1 MHSHNQYHANE
12 RAISERNHEDEN
24 RGESA
29 TVGDT
34 EVRYGSDL
42 RVLVVGGGIAGL
54 TCAGLLEQRGF
65 SPDVVETTDSYGGL
79 GYALGLWPAGSNVL
93 KGLGA
98 YEAFQS
104 HADPMHTYTL
114 LNDGGRE
121 LNTYDIA
128 TVAREYGE
136 PHLVWRP
143 RLIDVLRDTV
153 SDDNIRMG
161 TTMTELDQHDDEVDV
176 SFTDGTSGAYDLVIG
191 ADGIHSTVRD
201 MVFGDVALTY
211 HGMTSWAFWVDQA
224 LVERGVIKEHWGDG
238 RFAGLYPTDDGLA
251 CFLATTAPEGT
262 PDPIDTRKERIHASF
277 EGMGGF
283 IPDVLNEMEERDAE
297 EIWHDDFYD
306 LRMDE
311 WTTDRVVLIGDAAH
325 APLPT
330 AGVGASMAMESA
342 AVLAD
347 ELTRT
352 DSVYVERALE
362 HYTTRR
368 RDRVD
373 DVQDK
378 SRQLGTFALFDHS
391 SLLSVLRDE
400 AVKLYSQ
407 KRIENYYKDFLS
419 SEI

>member
-1 MHSHNQYHANE
+1 MHSHRRNHANE
-12 RAISERNHEDEN
+12 RTISGGNHEDEN

-29 TVGDT
+29 TVGDI
-34 EVRYGSDL
+34 EVRYGTDL

-65 SPDVVETTDSYGGL
+65 SPDVVEKTDSYGGL
-79 GYALGLWPAGSNVL
+79 GYALGLWPVGSNVL
-93 KGLGA
+93 KGLGV
-98 YEAFQS
+98 YEAFRS
-104 HADPMHTYTL
+104 RADPMHTYTL
-114 LNDGGRE
+114 LGDSGDE

-143 RLIDVLRDTV
+143 RLIDVLGDTV
-153 SDDNIRMG
+153 SDENIRMG
-161 TTMTELDQHDDEVDV
+161 ATITELDQHDGVVDV
-176 SFTDGTSGAYDLVIG
+176 TFTDGTSGTYDLVVG
-191 ADGIHSTVRD
+191 ADGIHSTVRE

-211 HGMTSWAFWVDQA
+211 QGMTSWAFWVDEA
-224 LVERGVIKEHWGDG
+224 LVEPGVIKEHWGDG

-262 PDPIDTRKERIHASF
+262 PDPVDERKARIRRSF

-283 IPDVLNEMEERDAE
+283 IPDVLNEMEERAAH

-311 WTTDRVVLIGDAAH
+311 WANDRVVLIGDAAH

-352 DSVYVERALE
+352 DSAYVERALD

-373 DVQDK
+373 KVQDK

-391 SLLSVLRDE
+391 SLLSILRNE

-407 KRIENYYKDFLS
+407 KRMEKYYKDFLS